1 MNLSSEGS
9 PGHRWRVC
17 SEGLIFHTCFLSFWS
32 PCQEA
37 ELGLYPMAW
46 SFSSCNDNIVY
57 LLFKV
62 IEKQHHTQKN

>member
-17 SEGLIFHTCFLSFWS
+17 SEGLVFHTCFPSFWF

-37 ELGLYPMAW
+37 KLACIQWHGVSQAAITTL
-46 SFSSCNDNIVY
+46 CI
-57 LLFKV
+57 FKV
-62 IEKQHHTQKN
+62 IDR